1 MIVCVCALLCCSIVI
16 DIIVHTHTFVVGWFG
31 LQQLNAPAQHPTP
44 NKTNKMRSS
53 ALGVVAIV
61 VALAHIVGT
70 HGQNACGY
78 SPMPGV
84 TFDLAPLEAADG

>member
-1 MIVCVCALLCCSIVI
+1 MWL
-16 DIIVHTHTFVVGWFG
+16 VGWFG
-31 LQQLNAPAQHPTP
+31 AAAERPSTTP
-44 NKTNKMRSS
+44 DPKHETNKMRSS
-53 ALGVVAIV
+53 ATALGVVAIV

-78 SPMPGV
+78 SAMPGV